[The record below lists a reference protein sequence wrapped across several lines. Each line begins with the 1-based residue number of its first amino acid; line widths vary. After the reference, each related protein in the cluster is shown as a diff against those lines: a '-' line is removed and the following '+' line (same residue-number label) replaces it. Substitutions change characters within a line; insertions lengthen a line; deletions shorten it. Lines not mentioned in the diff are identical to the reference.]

1 MLKFVHDDMKLVE
14 IWLTKAE
21 SEDEAVNR
29 ELEPLYAEY
38 KKKKY
43 RVAVFNSGKGDMLE
57 LTKDNEVHHLGC
69 APHTYFVRNVLV
81 FLHNIFFLE

>member
-21 SEDEAVNR
+21 SEDENVRRA
-29 ELEPLYAEY
+29 LEPLYAEY

-43 RVAVFNSGKGDMLE
+43 RVAVFCSGKGDMLE
-57 LTKDNEVHHLGC
+57 LTKDLLKHNLELS
-69 APHTYFVRNVLV
+69 VRKE
-81 FLHNIFFLE
+81 LEAEKCR

>member
-21 SEDEAVNR
+21 SDDDVFR
-29 ELEPLYAEY
+29 RKLEPIFAEY

-43 RVAVFNSGKGDMLE
+43 RVAVFSSGKGDMLE
-57 LTKDNEVHHLGC
+57 LTKDLLKHNLELS
-69 APHTYFVRNVLV
+69 VRKELKA
-81 FLHNIFFLE
+81 EKCR

>member
-21 SEDEAVNR
+21 SDDDAFR
-29 ELEPLYAEY
+29 RKLEPIFAEY

-43 RVAVFNSGKGDMLE
+43 RVAVFSSGKGDMLE
-57 LTKDNEVHHLGC
+57 LTKDLLKHNLELS
-69 APHTYFVRNVLV
+69 VRKE
-81 FLHNIFFLE
+81 LEAEKCR

>member
-21 SEDEAVNR
+21 SDDDVFR
-29 ELEPLYAEY
+29 RKLEPIFAEY

-43 RVAVFNSGKGDMLE
+43 RVVVFSSGKGDMLE
-57 LTKDNEVHHLGC
+57 LTKDLLKHTSEVN
-69 APHTYFVRNVLV
+69 AKKE
-81 FLHNIFFLE
+81 LEAEKCR

>member
-21 SEDEAVNR
+21 SDDDVFR
-29 ELEPLYAEY
+29 RKLEPIFAEY

-43 RVAVFNSGKGDMLE
+43 RVVVFSSGKGDILEFTKDLLKHNLE
-57 LTKDNEVHHLGC
+57 L
-69 APHTYFVRNVLV
+69 FVRKE
-81 FLHNIFFLE
+81 LEAEKCR

>member
-21 SEDEAVNR
+21 SDDDVFR
-29 ELEPLYAEY
+29 RKLEPIFAEY

-43 RVAVFNSGKGDMLE
+43 RVVVFSSGKGDMLE
-57 LTKDNEVHHLGC
+57 LTKDLLKQVKFSKMLKKLIKKEKQSQK
-69 APHTYFVRNVLV
+69 
-81 FLHNIFFLE
+81 NII

>member
-21 SEDEAVNR
+21 SDDDVFR
-29 ELEPLYAEY
+29 GKLEPIFAEY

-43 RVAVFNSGKGDMLE
+43 RVVVFSSGKGDMLE
-57 LTKDNEVHHLGC
+57 LTKDLLKHNLELS
-69 APHTYFVRNVLV
+69 VRKE
-81 FLHNIFFLE
+81 LEAEKCR

>member
-43 RVAVFNSGKGDMLE
+43 RVVIFSSGKGDMLE
-57 LTKDNEVHHLGC
+57 LTKDLLKHNLELS
-69 APHTYFVRNVLV
+69 VRKE
-81 FLHNIFFLE
+81 LEAEKCR

>member
-21 SEDEAVNR
+21 SDDDVFR
-29 ELEPLYAEY
+29 RKLEPIFAEY

-43 RVAVFNSGKGDMLE
+43 RVVVFSSGKGD
-57 LTKDNEVHHLGC
+57 
-69 APHTYFVRNVLV
+69 
-81 FLHNIFFLE
+81 I

>member
-21 SEDEAVNR
+21 SDDDAFR
-29 ELEPLYAEY
+29 RKLEPIFAEY

-43 RVAVFNSGKGDMLE
+43 RVVVFSSGKGDMLE
-57 LTKDNEVHHLGC
+57 LTKDLLKHNLELS
-69 APHTYFVRNVLV
+69 VRKE
-81 FLHNIFFLE
+81 LEAEKCR

>member
-21 SEDEAVNR
+21 SDDDVFR
-29 ELEPLYAEY
+29 RKLEPIFAEY

-43 RVAVFNSGKGDMLE
+43 RVVVFSSGKGDMLE
-57 LTKDNEVHHLGC
+57 LTKDLLKHNLELS
-69 APHTYFVRNVLV
+69 VRKE
-81 FLHNIFFLE
+81 LEAEKCR

>member
-21 SEDEAVNR
+21 SDDDVFR
-29 ELEPLYAEY
+29 RKLEPIFAEY

-43 RVAVFNSGKGDMLE
+43 RVAVFIFWILFIRCTLKKSC
-57 LTKDNEVHHLGC
+57 LTRGW
-69 APHTYFVRNVLV
+69 ARFFV
-81 FLHNIFFLE
+81 F

>member
-1 MLKFVHDDMKLVE
+1 MLKVVRDDMKLVE

-43 RVAVFNSGKGDMLE
+43 RVVVFSSGKGDMLE
-57 LTKDNEVHHLGC
+57 LTKDLLKHNLELS
-69 APHTYFVRNVLV
+69 VRKE
-81 FLHNIFFLE
+81 LEAEKCR

>member
-21 SEDEAVNR
+21 SDDDVFR
-29 ELEPLYAEY
+29 RKLEPIFAEY

-43 RVAVFNSGKGDMLE
+43 RVVIFSSGKGDMLE
-57 LTKDNEVHHLGC
+57 LTKDLLKHNLELS
-69 APHTYFVRNVLV
+69 VRKE
-81 FLHNIFFLE
+81 LEAEKCR

>member
-21 SEDEAVNR
+21 SDDDVFR
-29 ELEPLYAEY
+29 RKLEPIFAEY

-43 RVAVFNSGKGDMLE
+43 RVAVFSSGKGDMLE
-57 LTKDNEVHHLGC
+57 LTKDLLKHNLELS
-69 APHTYFVRNVLV
+69 VRKE
-81 FLHNIFFLE
+81 LEAEKCH

>member
-21 SEDEAVNR
+21 SEDETVNR
-29 ELEPLYAEY
+29 ELAPLYAEY

-43 RVAVFNSGKGDMLE
+43 RVAVFCSGKGDMLE
-57 LTKDNEVHHLGC
+57 LTKDLLKHTLEVN
-69 APHTYFVRNVLV
+69 AKKE
-81 FLHNIFFLE
+81 LEAEKCR

>member
-1 MLKFVHDDMKLVE
+1 MLKFVRDDMKLVE

-43 RVAVFNSGKGDMLE
+43 RVVVFSSGKGDMLE
-57 LTKDNEVHHLGC
+57 LTKDLLKHNLELS
-69 APHTYFVRNVLV
+69 VRKE
-81 FLHNIFFLE
+81 LEAEKCR

>member
-21 SEDEAVNR
+21 SDDDVFR
-29 ELEPLYAEY
+29 RKLEPIFAEY

-43 RVAVFNSGKGDMLE
+43 RVAVFSSGKGDMLE
-57 LTKDNEVHHLGC
+57 FTKDLLKHNLELS
-69 APHTYFVRNVLV
+69 VRKE
-81 FLHNIFFLE
+81 LEAEKCR

>member
-21 SEDEAVNR
+21 SDDDIFR
-29 ELEPLYAEY
+29 RKLEPIFAEY

-43 RVAVFNSGKGDMLE
+43 RVVVFSSGKGDILE
-57 LTKDNEVHHLGC
+57 LTKDLLKHNLELS
-69 APHTYFVRNVLV
+69 VRKE
-81 FLHNIFFLE
+81 LEAEKCR

>member
-21 SEDEAVNR
+21 SDDDVFR
-29 ELEPLYAEY
+29 RKLEPIFAEY

-43 RVAVFNSGKGDMLE
+43 RVVVFSSGKGDMLE
-57 LTKDNEVHHLGC
+57 LTKDLLKHNLELSVRKELEVEKC
-69 APHTYFVRNVLV
+69 R
-81 FLHNIFFLE
+81 

>member
-43 RVAVFNSGKGDMLE
+43 RVVIFSSGKGDMLE
-57 LTKDNEVHHLGC
+57 FTKDLLKHNLELS
-69 APHTYFVRNVLV
+69 VRKD
-81 FLHNIFFLE
+81 LEAEKCR

>member
-1 MLKFVHDDMKLVE
+1 MLKFVHDHMKLVE

-21 SEDEAVNR
+21 SEDENVNR

-43 RVAVFNSGKGDMLE
+43 RVVVFSSGKGDMLE
-57 LTKDNEVHHLGC
+57 LTKDLLKHNLELS
-69 APHTYFVRNVLV
+69 VRKE
-81 FLHNIFFLE
+81 LEAEKCR

>member
-21 SEDEAVNR
+21 SDDDVFLR
-29 ELEPLYAEY
+29 KLEPIFAEY

-43 RVAVFNSGKGDMLE
+43 RVVVFSSGKGDMLE
-57 LTKDNEVHHLGC
+57 LTKDLLKHNLELS
-69 APHTYFVRNVLV
+69 VRKE
-81 FLHNIFFLE
+81 LEAEKCR

>member
-21 SEDEAVNR
+21 SEDDVFR
-29 ELEPLYAEY
+29 RKLEPIFAEY

-43 RVAVFNSGKGDMLE
+43 RVVVFSSGKGDMLE
-57 LTKDNEVHHLGC
+57 LTKDLLKHNLELS
-69 APHTYFVRNVLV
+69 VRKE
-81 FLHNIFFLE
+81 LEAEKCR

>member
-21 SEDEAVNR
+21 SDDDVFR
-29 ELEPLYAEY
+29 RKLEPIFAEY

-43 RVAVFNSGKGDMLE
+43 RVAVFSSGKGDMLE
-57 LTKDNEVHHLGC
+57 LTKDLLKHTLEVN
-69 APHTYFVRNVLV
+69 AKKE
-81 FLHNIFFLE
+81 LEAEKCR

>member
-43 RVAVFNSGKGDMLE
+43 RVVIFSSGKGDMLE
-57 LTKDNEVHHLGC
+57 LTKDLLKHNLELS
-69 APHTYFVRNVLV
+69 VRKE
-81 FLHNIFFLE
+81 LEAEKCH

>member
-21 SEDEAVNR
+21 SDDDAFR
-29 ELEPLYAEY
+29 RKLEPIFAEY

-43 RVAVFNSGKGDMLE
+43 RVVVFSSGKGDMLE
-57 LTKDNEVHHLGC
+57 FTKDLLKHNLELS
-69 APHTYFVRNVLV
+69 VRKE
-81 FLHNIFFLE
+81 LEAEKCR

>member
-21 SEDEAVNR
+21 SDDDVFR
-29 ELEPLYAEY
+29 RKLEPIFAEY

-43 RVAVFNSGKGDMLE
+43 RVIVFSSGKGDILE
-57 LTKDNEVHHLGC
+57 LTKDLLKHNLELS
-69 APHTYFVRNVLV
+69 VRKE
-81 FLHNIFFLE
+81 LEAEKCR

>member
-21 SEDEAVNR
+21 SDDDVFR
-29 ELEPLYAEY
+29 RKLESIFAEY

-43 RVAVFNSGKGDMLE
+43 RVVVFSSGKGDMLE
-57 LTKDNEVHHLGC
+57 LTKDLLKHTLEVN
-69 APHTYFVRNVLV
+69 AKKE
-81 FLHNIFFLE
+81 LEAEKCR

>member
-1 MLKFVHDDMKLVE
+1 MLKFVHDEMKLVE

-21 SEDEAVNR
+21 SEDENVNR

-43 RVAVFNSGKGDMLE
+43 RVVVFSSGKGDMLE
-57 LTKDNEVHHLGC
+57 LTKDLLKHNLELS
-69 APHTYFVRNVLV
+69 VRKE
-81 FLHNIFFLE
+81 LEAEKCR